1 MMIVLLYRDYF
12 VTCVDCMIIDNLL
25 YTCNRYMH
33 EESNTI
39 MHRYMKLNNQI
50 QKYFDE
56 IHT

>member
-1 MMIVLLYRDYF
+1 MLIVLLYRDYF

-39 MHRYMKLNNQI
+39 MHRYMKLNN
-50 QKYFDE
+50 
-56 IHT
+56 